1 MKKLASLNRY
11 FFKYKWRLLLG
22 LAFVTIS
29 NLFAVLS
36 PVAIRQVLDRVQG
49 EVSVY
54 GLLEGSRL
62 ERTMRSYIFEIVLW
76 TGLALL
82 GLALLRGIFMFLMRQ
97 TIIVMSRL
105 IEYDQKNEI
114 YTHYQKLH
122 THFYKTHFTGDLM
135 NRMAEDVSR
144 VRMYT
149 GPAIMYATNLV
160 VLSVMCIWGMLRV
173 DARLTLF
180 VVAPLPLLAIAIYL
194 VNKIIYRKSEHIQ
207 AQLSDLT
214 TTAQESYSGVR
225 VIKSFVQEEN
235 MRQHFDATSQ
245 KYRKSAINLS
255 LTEAIYFPSMNFFI
269 GLSLLG
275 TILIGG
281 YLAIQGKVTPGN
293 IAEFVIYINMLMF
306 PISSIGWVASIIQ
319 RAAASQKRIDEFLNT
334 EPEIWSPAAAT
345 GQKIEGAISFRD
357 VQFTYAHTG
366 ITALKDFNLDIQ
378 PGQKIAIIG
387 RTGSGK
393 STLAHLLLRMYDA
406 SSGSVLLDGKDV
418 RSFDLQDL
426 RRQIAYT
433 PQEAFLFSDTVYNN
447 IRFGKDDATE
457 SEVREAAR
465 LADLEKDIEGLQQG
479 YETVIGERGVMLSGG
494 QKQRLVLARALL
506 KRSRILLLDECLSA
520 VDTRTEQTILH
531 NLREPLRNTTTIVIT
546 HRIFSTWTFD
556 KIIVLDDGRIAE
568 QGTHSELMRR
578 DGRYARLFRHQTEA
592 TTENFE

>member
-1 MKKLASLNRY
+1 MKQLASLNRY
-11 FFKYKWRLLLG
+11 FFKYKWRLFLG

-36 PVAIRQVLDRVQG
+36 PVVVRSVLDSVLN
-49 EVSVY
+49 EVNNYHLLAGTVLAAHLKSHIFKVVLLN
-54 GLLEGSRL
+54 GLL
-62 ERTMRSYIFEIVLW
+62 
-76 TGLALL
+76 LL
-82 GLALLRGIFMFLMRQ
+82 GLALLRGIFMFFMRQ
-97 TIIVMSRL
+97 TLIVMSRL

-114 YTHYQKLH
+114 YTHYQELH

-149 GPAIMYATNLV
+149 GPAIMYATNLT

-180 VVAPLPLLAIAIYL
+180 VVAPLPLLAISIYL
-194 VNKIIYRKSEHIQ
+194 VNKIIYRKSEQIQ
-207 AQLSDLT
+207 AQLSELT
-214 TTAQESYSGVR
+214 TTAQESYSGIR
-225 VIKSFVQEEN
+225 VIKSFVQEQN
-235 MRQHFDATSQ
+235 MLRYFVGTSE
-245 KYRKSAINLS
+245 KYRRSAVNLS

-275 TILIGG
+275 TVLIGG

-334 EPEIWSPAAAT
+334 EPEIRSP
-345 GQKIEGAISFRD
+345 EGARHQQIQGALSFRD
-357 VQFTYAHTG
+357 VRFTYAHTG
-366 ITALKDFNLDIQ
+366 ITALTEFNLDIE
-378 PGQKIAIIG
+378 PGQKIAVIG
-387 RTGSGK
+387 KTGSGK

-406 SSGSVLLDGKDV
+406 SEGAVLLDGKDV
-418 RSFDLQDL
+418 RSFDVRDL

-457 SEVREAAR
+457 EEVKEAAR
-465 LADLEKDIEGLQQG
+465 LADLEKDIAGLQEG
-479 YETVIGERGVMLSGG
+479 YQTVIGERGVMLSGG

-506 KRSRILLLDECLSA
+506 KKSRILLLDECLSA

-531 NLREPLRNTTTIVIT
+531 NLREPLRNTTTLVIT
-546 HRIFSTWTFD
+546 HRIFTSWTFD
-556 KIIVLDDGRIAE
+556 RIIVLDDGRIAE
-568 QGTHSELMRR
+568 QGTHEELMKLN
-578 DGRYARLFRHQTEA
+578 GRYARLYRHQTEQA
-592 TTENFE
+592 REEA